1 MICIAKGSPS
11 DAPLDGISD
20 DPFPTDK
27 ASVLHRPQ
35 SFYRGKCDA
44 TKSLEAFSMKLRNET
59 DLEALNDD
67 LVAVV
72 RETMAPEYVSLWLR
86 PDAGPEREHPH

>member
-1 MICIAKGSPS
+1 VRR
-11 DAPLDGISD
+11 D
-20 DPFPTDK
+20 
-27 ASVLHRPQ
+27 Q
-35 SFYRGKCDA
+35 E
-44 TKSLEAFSMKLRNET
+44 KSLEAFSMKLRNET